1 MAAFVSVAEVVMSH
15 ATVSYSMTRIMA
27 QGTFDILHPGH
38 LYYLRESKKLGDE
51 LYVVIGRDS
60 RMSKQ
65 KDLLMHEEARRQVV
79 DALKVVDEAVL
90 GSEGSIFET
99 VNQIGPDVIT
109 LGHDQTFD
117 VDELETTLAE
127 HGHPSIRVVRIG
139 AFEPDADGLIVSS
152 SKIKGKLR
160 QSRSG

>member
-1 MAAFVSVAEVVMSH
+1 MA
-15 ATVSYSMTRIMA
+15 RIMA

-38 LYYLRESKKLGDE
+38 LHYLQESRKLGEE
-51 LYVVIGRDS
+51 LYVVISRDS
-60 RMSKQ
+60 RVSEKKNLFM
-65 KDLLMHEEARRQVV
+65 DEEARRQIV

-99 VNQIGPDVIT
+99 VNQIDPDVIT

-127 HGHPSIRVVRIG
+127 HGHPDIRVVRIS
-139 AFEPDADGLIVSS
+139 AFEPEEDNQIVSS
-152 SKIKGKLR
+152 SEIKERLR
-160 QSRSG
+160 RTQSG